1 MQGDFYL
8 EELISALFNAIFS
21 SEILSIKYAIPL
33 ALVIGGIYGYADSA
47 DGTVRKIS
55 LGMAAVGGIGLLLVV
70 LNVIG

>member
-1 MQGDFYL
+1 M
-8 EELISALFNAIFS
+8 EELISGLFNAIFS

-47 DGTVRKIS
+47 DGTVQKIS
-55 LGMAAVGGIGLLLVV
+55 LGMAVAGGIGLLLVM

>member
-1 MQGDFYL
+1 M
-8 EELISALFNAIFS
+8 EELISGLFNAIFS

-47 DGTVRKIS
+47 DGTVRKLS
-55 LGMAAVGGIGLLLVV
+55 LGLAVAGGIGLLLVM